1 MIATEKLGK
10 RYGEKTVLSSVTLE
24 LPKEKIIAFIGG
36 NGTGKSTLLSLIT
49 RTLPKSEG
57 KVMVDGTELSDW
69 NNRELAKKL
78 SILRQANDLNIRL
91 TIRELVAF
99 GRFPYTRGRLNAEDE
114 KQIDRALDY
123 LRLKPL
129 EHRYLDELSGGQR
142 QMAFIAMIIAQD
154 TEYIFLDEPLNNL
167 DMRHSVQIMKVL
179 RRLVTE
185 AGKTVMVVIHDINFV
200 VSHADYVIALKEG
213 KVIAQGD
220 TGTIIRPEVLKTS
233 MTWISRSPKSMAAPS
248 VFITAELCF
257 FNLEKHHEKETALR
271 FCIRSDTRSADRLQ
285 QAVRTGRKCGTG
297 QAGYR
302 NLADHH
308 P

>member
-123 LRLKPL
+123 LGLKPL

-220 TGTIIRPEVLKTS
+220 TGTIIRPEVLKNIYD
-233 MTWISRSPKSMAAPS
+233 MDIK
-248 VFITAELCF
+248 VAE
-257 FNLEKHHEKETALR
+257 
-271 FCIRSDTRSADRLQ
+271 ID
-285 QAVRTGRKCGTG
+285 GRPICL
-297 QAGYR
+297 YYS
-302 NLADHH
+302 
-308 P
+308 

>member
-1 MIATEKLGK
+1 MIATENLGK
-10 RYGEKTVLSSVTLE
+10 RYGEKAVLSNVTLE

-49 RTLPKSEG
+49 RTLSKSEG

-91 TIRELVAF
+91 TVRELVAF
-99 GRFPYTRGRLNAEDE
+99 GRFPYTRGCLNAEDE

-123 LRLKPL
+123 LELKLL
-129 EHRYLDELSGGQR
+129 ENRYLDELSGGQR

-200 VSHADYVIALKEG
+200 ASHADYVIALKEG
-213 KVIAQGD
+213 KVIAQGN
-220 TGTIIRPEVLKTS
+220 TGIIIRPDVLKNIYD
-233 MTWISRSPKSMAAPS
+233 MDIQ
-248 VFITAELCF
+248 VAEI
-257 FNLEKHHEKETALR
+257 N
-271 FCIRSDTRSADRLQ
+271 
-285 QAVRTGRKCGTG
+285 G
-297 QAGYR
+297 
-302 NLADHH
+302 H
-308 P
+308 PVCLYYN